1 MRKDGHFGTKVCTN
15 VPPKKP
21 NKHKEPTVLRLN
33 LKPSHKDVR
42 IFSIV
47 TDASCDWNTARNT
60 ILNAVNKAEKK
71 INTLISVFMPSN
83 NRILPNCNYVG
94 YFLHLGPL
102 HRLHL
107 PHPRSIVPALADFLA
122 LVLS

>member
-1 MRKDGHFGTKVCTN
+1 MRPKNRKVNSTVAMEYTTCLMRKDGHFGTKVCTN

-83 NRILPNCNYVG
+83 NRC
-94 YFLHLGPL
+94 
-102 HRLHL
+102 HRFIIN
-107 PHPRSIVPALADFLA
+107 P
-122 LVLS
+122 